1 MKKNK
6 NILLLGAN
14 SDIATAIGRE
24 FASKGSNIF
33 LASRNIKNMEAE
45 TRHLELLYKVKSK
58 FFYFDA
64 SDFDSHNNFLNSIDE
79 NIDGVVICFGNMP
92 IQEDAQKNFELTKEC
107 LEVNYV
113 GAVSILEI
121 LARYFIKKKNGW
133 IVGVSSVAGDRG
145 RGSNYIYG
153 SSKAALT
160 TYLQGLNHRLSSHNI
175 HVMLVKPGF
184 VETKLT
190 AELDLPSILTASKEE
205 VAKNIFKALS
215 KQKNEIY
222 IRPIWRF
229 IMILIKL
236 LPYWIFKRSN
246 L

>member
-6 NILLLGAN
+6 NILILGAN
-14 SDIATAIGRE
+14 SDIAIAIGRE

-33 LASRNIKNMEAE
+33 LASRNLKNMEIE
-45 TRHLELLYKVKSK
+45 SQHLELLYKVKSK

-64 SDFDSHNNFLNSIDE
+64 SDFASHNNFINLID
-79 NIDGVVICFGNMP
+79 NDIDGVVLCFGNMP
-92 IQEDAQKNFELTKEC
+92 NQVEAQNNFKLTKEC

-121 LARYFIKKKNGW
+121 FSKYFVKKKNGW
-133 IVGVSSVAGDRG
+133 IIGVSSVAGDRG
-145 RGSNYIYG
+145 RSSNYIYG
-153 SSKAALT
+153 SSKAALSA
-160 TYLQGLNHRLSSHNI
+160 YLQGLNHRLSSMNI

-184 VETKLT
+184 VDTKLT
-190 AELDLPSILTASKEE
+190 AELDLPGFLTASTEE
-205 VAKNIFKALS
+205 VAKSIYKGLNRK
-215 KQKNEIY
+215 KNEIY

-229 IMILIKL
+229 IMLLIKL
-236 LPYWIFKRSN
+236 LPYWIFKKTK